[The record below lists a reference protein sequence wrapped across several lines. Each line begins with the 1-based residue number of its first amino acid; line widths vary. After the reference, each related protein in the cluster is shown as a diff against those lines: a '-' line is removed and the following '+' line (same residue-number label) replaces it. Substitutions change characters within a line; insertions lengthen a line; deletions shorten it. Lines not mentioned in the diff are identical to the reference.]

1 MKLKLTL
8 FLNFAFS
15 SLLFAQQEQLTF
27 THQNINFSAAP
38 RTTIN
43 PMSIKMW
50 DNYQNGGPTEY
61 GTVMEFY
68 GLGAHQTGQFY
79 FAGWDNSKIRYREAF
94 YAQNTWSDWM
104 TLLDS
109 KNNVESTGRLMIT
122 GQGNHYINGGN
133 VGIGTTN
140 PSDMLTVA
148 GKIGAREIKV
158 STNAGAD
165 FVFEPDYRL
174 PALAALEKFVKTNKH
189 LPEIPTAK
197 EMVEN
202 GVNLGELNI
211 KLLQKVEEL
220 TLHLIEKDKQL
231 NNQNTKVNDL
241 ESRLAR
247 QEKMLSEMLKKMK

>member
-8 FLNFAFS
+8 FLNLACT

-50 DNYQNGGPTEY
+50 DNYQNGGPTAY

-68 GLGAHQTGQFY
+68 GLGGHQTGQFY

-133 VGIGTTN
+133 VGIGITN
-140 PSDMLTVA
+140 PGEKLSVN
-148 GKIGAREIKV
+148 GNIRAREIKV
-158 STNAGAD
+158 QATNWPD
-165 FVFEPDYRL
+165 YVFEEGYRVGTL
-174 PALAALEKFVKTNKH
+174 EALESYIKANKH
-189 LPEIPTAK
+189 LPGMPSAK
-197 EMVEN
+197 DVEANGIAVSEM
-202 GVNLGELNI
+202 L
-211 KLLQKVEEL
+211 KLQQQKIEEL
-220 TLHLIEKDKQL
+220 TLHLIEKEKNIDALVKRVELLEAEKTKTDK
-231 NNQNTKVNDL
+231 
-241 ESRLAR
+241 
-247 QEKMLSEMLKKMK
+247 